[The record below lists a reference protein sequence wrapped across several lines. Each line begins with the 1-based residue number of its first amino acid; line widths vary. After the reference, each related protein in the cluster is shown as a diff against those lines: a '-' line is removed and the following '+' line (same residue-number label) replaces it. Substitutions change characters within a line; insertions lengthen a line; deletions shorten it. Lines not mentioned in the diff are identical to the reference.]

1 MWSFGGQEV
10 DAKGKVVIE
19 SKETIESVRF
29 MAQFWKAAHDE
40 AAARRDPEHNRA
52 FLSGDISAS
61 LNGASIY
68 VAALNGKDK
77 FKTEKGAPLHTDILH
92 APLPAG
98 PKGQHGYHTAF
109 NHGHE
114 VLEERQGATEFLRWA
129 HKKEN
134 YEKWFLVQ
142 KGFAVGPTR
151 EWEKHDMW
159 KQDSVMQPFQTAP
172 QLQKRLMG
180 YAGQPNQKAAEA
192 WNKFIVTVMYARA
205 AASRSLRKR

>member
-1 MWSFGGQEV
+1 MGFDALVDGSRVDCVPQIVVRRSRRQEFPKTWQQYHEVGKKLKAAKHPIGQTLGNTFGDAPTFTYPLMWSFGGQEV

-29 MAQFWKAAHDE
+29 MAQFWKDAHDE
-40 AAARRDPEHNRA
+40 GGLAWDDSNNNRA

-109 NHGHE
+109 NHM
-114 VLEERQGATEFLRWA
+114 VMKYSKNAKGATEFLRWA

-134 YEKWFLVQ
+134 
-142 KGFAVGPTR
+142 
-151 EWEKHDMW
+151 
-159 KQDSVMQPFQTAP
+159 
-172 QLQKRLMG
+172 
-180 YAGQPNQKAAEA
+180 
-192 WNKFIVTVMYARA
+192 
-205 AASRSLRKR
+205 